1 MYKVAMTTGKNANV
15 FSVLGPAFGLA
26 LHLDHLYSRVNLVK
40 EIFKI
45 FFFVMK
51 QSFFFFFL
59 FKCCANM
66 LIFLKNSNRRK
77 KKG

>member
-1 MYKVAMTTGKNANV
+1 MTTGKNANV

-45 FFFVMK
+45 FFFRDETK
-51 QSFFFFFL
+51 FFFFF
-59 FKCCANM
+59 F
-66 LIFLKNSNRRK
+66 I
-77 KKG
+77 

>member
-40 EIFKI
+40 EIFKKY
-45 FFFVMK
+45 FFYDEV
-51 QSFFFFFL
+51 SFFFFF
-59 FKCCANM
+59 N
-66 LIFLKNSNRRK
+66 
-77 KKG
+77 

>member
-40 EIFKI
+40 EIFKKY
-45 FFFVMK
+45 FFYDEV
-51 QSFFFFFL
+51 SFFFFF
-59 FKCCANM
+59 
-66 LIFLKNSNRRK
+66 
-77 KKG
+77 

>member
-26 LHLDHLYSRVNLVK
+26 LHLDHLYSQVNLVK

-45 FFFVMK
+45 FFFCDETK
-51 QSFFFFFL
+51 FFFFF
-59 FKCCANM
+59 
-66 LIFLKNSNRRK
+66 I
-77 KKG
+77 